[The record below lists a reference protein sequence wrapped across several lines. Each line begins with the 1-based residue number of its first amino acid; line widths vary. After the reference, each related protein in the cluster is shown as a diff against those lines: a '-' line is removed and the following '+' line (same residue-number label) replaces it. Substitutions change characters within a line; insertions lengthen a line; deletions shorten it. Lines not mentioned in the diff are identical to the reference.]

1 MSRLARVA
9 CTFMERRGQKIYGSA
24 LRLDGNDFIEVPE
37 TADLR
42 PQKVTLGTVVWDGSW
57 HHVAGTYDGSVVR
70 LFVDGMEIGAGRP
83 FAGKIDYDLAHREFH
98 VGAYRGACDL
108 TFRGDVDKLRLWSAA
123 LPVADI
129 WGRISAMLH
138 LEPAAPLPEDA
149 REWFEGG

>member
-9 CTFMERRGQKIYGSA
+9 CTFMEGRGQKIYGDA

-57 HHVAGTYDGSVVR
+57 HHVAGTYEGSMVR
-70 LFVDGMEIGAGRP
+70 LFVDGMEIG
-83 FAGKIDYDLAHREFH
+83 
-98 VGAYRGACDL
+98 
-108 TFRGDVDKLRLWSAA
+108 A

-138 LEPAAPLPEDA
+138 LEPAAPVPEDA